1 LKVFLPSIDTSRR
14 EKIELAKAGCQ
25 EKKIMAALNTIA
37 EETIPGSD
45 HGEIRKL
52 LIIFP
57 LTFVTLCFL
66 VIIFPYEIKDPDSAV
81 YSQIGWQ
88 LAHEPLK
95 YWCAPLWQGHDN
107 DPLHPELF
115 IDHPPGMFWIIACL
129 IRAGFPG
136 RKAGLGANFLFIF
149 LSLYFLFCLGK
160 RIRDYTVGWAVLYG
174 YVFSPIFLLYLIR
187 ANLEHPMNLAMLAG
201 IYGFIRSEESWK
213 YKVLFALSFV
223 LALFIKGI
231 MSFLLLI
238 LALCSWFLFS
248 RKREKLALMVFS
260 FFTGLIFMGLF
271 EIWYLRV
278 TGGVSFWK
286 NYLLFQGTSTLKFGF
301 SFSHM
306 IANFFWYLGRALF
319 FAAPWVFFLP
329 LAIYK
334 SMKSDKLFLQNRLF
348 QFFLTS
354 SFVII
359 LFFSLIARRADR
371 YIFSAYCFLIA
382 GGIWAL
388 LYLKPKIGHYLAAKK
403 RQLPLYLSLALILL
417 TLLRIYFHSFYYR
430 FIKF

>member
-1 LKVFLPSIDTSRR
+1 MKVFLPSIDTSRR
-14 EKIELAKAGCQ
+14 QKIELSKAGCQ

-45 HGEIRKL
+45 HREIRKL
-52 LIIFP
+52 FIIFS
-57 LTFVTLCFL
+57 LTFIVLCFL

-81 YSQIGWQ
+81 YSQIGQ
-88 LAHEPLK
+88 ELAYVPLK
-95 YWCAPLWQGHDN
+95 HWCAPLWQGHDN

-115 IDHPPGMFWIIACL
+115 IDHPPVLFWIIAFF

-136 RKAGLGANFLFIF
+136 RKAGLGVNFLFIF
-149 LSLYFLFCLGK
+149 LSLYFLFSLGK
-160 RIRDYTVGWAVLYG
+160 KVKGYTEGWAFIYG

-187 ANLEHPMNLAMLAG
+187 ANQEHPMNLAILAG
-201 IYGFIRSEESWK
+201 IYGFIRSDESWK

-238 LALCSWFLFS
+238 LAVFYWLFFS
-248 RKREKLALMVFS
+248 RKREKLGLIFFS
-260 FFTGLIFMGLF
+260 FFIGLVFMGLF
-271 EIWYLRV
+271 EIWYLEV

-301 SFSHM
+301 NFAQI
-306 IANFFWYLGRALF
+306 IASFFWYLSRALF
-319 FAAPWVFFLP
+319 FASPWVFFLP
-329 LAIYK
+329 QAIYK
-334 SMKSDKLFLQNRLF
+334 SIKSDGLLLQNRLF

-354 SFVII
+354 ASVII

-371 YIFSAYCFLIA
+371 YIFSSYCFLIIA
-382 GGIWAL
+382 GILAL

-403 RQLPLYLSLALILL
+403 KPFPLYLSLALILL
-417 TLLRIYFHSFYYR
+417 TLLRIYFHTHHYR